1 MSKIKSVIIDYNMG
15 NLYSLKCALDYI
27 NLETEITNSK
37 KIINNSQIIFIPGV
51 GSFEQAIKNLK
62 KLKIYDDIIKH
73 SLNDKTIIGICLGMQ
88 ILFNE
93 GTEGKK
99 TEGLNLLNGVVK
111 KFPSNIKNK
120 LNVGWNNIEFNNNK
134 TFKKINKNKKFYFI
148 HSYQVIPKNK
158 KIVTSYSS
166 FSGKKFCSSV
176 EQNNIIGFQFHPEKS
191 SLEGIKILNN
201 IKERVYEKFI

>member
-1 MSKIKSVIIDYNMG
+1 
-15 NLYSLKCALDYI
+15 
-27 NLETEITNSK
+27 
-37 KIINNSQIIFIPGV
+37 
-51 GSFEQAIKNLK
+51 
-62 KLKIYDDIIKH
+62 
-73 SLNDKTIIGICLGMQ
+73 MQ

-134 TFKKINKNKKFYFI
+134 TFNKINKNKKFYFI

-158 KIVTSYSS
+158 KIVTSYSR

-191 SLEGIKILNN
+191 SLEGIKILIN